1 MQPCYSRR
9 IEESLWISSQQCLC
23 CSWSFTHI
31 RCSSCSD
38 VLSSMRASK
47 YWSSLERTWTNLH
60 RKSDCHWTLFIY
72 IHIQWT
78 WEKPF
83 VWDPPVLFHR
93 RYANCDLTNIKHYLG
108 AINLRAHTDIIGG
121 ATFEA
126 QGYHVTEMLFQPLAL
141 KKEYQIP
148 YQNLLFSIL
157 CGDLFLVDDVSICNN
172 EYKGEFSTELLEEFA
187 NGNGAG

>member
-1 MQPCYSRR
+1 MFRCPFQHAAVLRSIEARLKGLEPICTASRTAIEPYSSIFISNGLEKNLLFGILQFFFIDATLIVTWR
-9 IEESLWISSQQCLC
+9 ISNIILALSTSE
-23 CSWSFTHI
+23 HI
-31 RCSSCSD
+31 
-38 VLSSMRASK
+38 LI
-47 YWSSLERTWTNLH
+47 W
-60 RKSDCHWTLFIY
+60 
-72 IHIQWT
+72 
-78 WEKPF
+78 
-83 VWDPPVLFHR
+83 
-93 RYANCDLTNIKHYLG
+93 
-108 AINLRAHTDIIGG
+108 

-148 YQNLLFSIL
+148 YQILLFSIL

>member
-1 MQPCYSRR
+1 LKNLFELAVNNAFAAADPSPTYDVVHVQMSFPACVLRSIEARLKGLEPICTASRTAIEPYSS
-9 IEESLWISSQQCLC
+9 IFISNG
-23 CSWSFTHI
+23 
-31 RCSSCSD
+31 
-38 VLSSMRASK
+38 
-47 YWSSLERTWTNLH
+47 LE
-60 RKSDCHWTLFIY
+60 K
-72 IHIQWT
+72 
-78 WEKPF
+78 KPF

-148 YQNLLFSIL
+148 YQILLFSIL

>member
-108 AINLRAHTDIIGG
+108 AINLRAHTDMSNIRGTRIPCYWNVVPTAG
-121 ATFEA
+121 
-126 QGYHVTEMLFQPLAL
+126 L
-141 KKEYQIP
+141 KEGVSDTVP
-148 YQNLLFSIL
+148 NSTVLNPMRR
-157 CGDLFLVDDVSICNN
+157 LVPGRRCL
-172 EYKGEFSTELLEEFA
+172 YLQ
-187 NGNGAG
+187 